1 MNPVVKFVS
10 LSAKRYKGVATCFW
24 SVGFLYSGV
33 GYAILSIRFL
43 VLRADLPFWRMR
55 TLDAEDVEDLARRC
69 GLRVRS

>member
-10 LSAKRYKGVATCFW
+10 LSAKRYM
-24 SVGFLYSGV
+24 GFLYSGV

-55 TLDAEDVEDLARRC
+55 TLEAEDVEDLARRC

>member
-1 MNPVVKFVS
+1 MF
-10 LSAKRYKGVATCFW
+10 LEC
-24 SVGFLYSGV
+24 GFLYSGV